1 MREISADA
9 DYRNQ
14 SGSSTQCGST
24 QCGSTAPALP
34 EDDAAVPPTADESRL
49 RRPVSLASVA
59 PLLLAAQEDAAG
71 GQFDIMS
78 ELAHPLLLA
87 VVFTLIGLALFAAS
101 LWLIV
106 RIAPFSIRKE
116 IEEDQ
121 NTSLGII
128 IGSII
133 LGIAMILS
141 AAMLG

>member
-1 MREISADA
+1 MREISADSGH
-9 DYRNQ
+9 RNQ
-14 SGSSTQCGST
+14 SDAGMPGA
-24 QCGSTAPALP
+24 AP
-34 EDDAAVPPTADESRL
+34 SRHATTRSRA
-49 RRPVSLASVA
+49 RRSVWLASMA
-59 PLLLAAQEDAAG
+59 PMLLAAPEDVAVD

-87 VVFTLIGLALFAAS
+87 VVFTLIGLSLFAAS